1 MPRRM
6 GQVDESKGLAILEAA
21 REALAER
28 GMGAS
33 IEDIARRAKVSKQTV
48 YNRFGSKAELVRVL
62 IERRVDQITAH
73 LDSPGAGA
81 GPEEALAGYARVVL
95 ESIATPSSISI
106 LRIHIQ
112 SAAELPDLARTFF
125 ESGTRTSRARLAA
138 FLDGETRAG
147 RLRIDDCALA
157 AEFFAGM
164 VIGSH
169 QTGRLLGV
177 DSDLNA
183 PTIDRIAWEA
193 ASRFVRAYGP

>member
-73 LDSPGAGA
+73 LDSPGAGT

-95 ESIATPSSISI
+95 ESIATPSSIAI

-112 SAAELPDLARTFF
+112 SAAEMPDLARTFF
-125 ESGTRTSRARLAA
+125 ESGTRTSRARLAT

-177 DSDLNA
+177 DSDLRA
-183 PTIDRIAWEA
+183 PIIDRISREA